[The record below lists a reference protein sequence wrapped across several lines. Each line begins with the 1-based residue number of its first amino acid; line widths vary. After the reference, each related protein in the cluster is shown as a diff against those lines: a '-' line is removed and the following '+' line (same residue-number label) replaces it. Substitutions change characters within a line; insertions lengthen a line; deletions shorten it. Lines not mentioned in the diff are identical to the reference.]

1 MDEATKILRNRR
13 GQAMVE
19 YLLIVILAL
28 VFTRFIYFNKNF
40 GFKASLDKTMLRLG
54 VYLEHN
60 LKSGTTIGSTGHHS
74 TDGFTGIDSWSN

>member
-13 GQAMVE
+13 GQAMLE

-28 VFTRFIYFNKNF
+28 TFTRFVYFNPKV

-54 VYLEHN
+54 VYLEQN
-60 LKSGTTIGSTGHHS
+60 LKSGTKLGEPGHSS
-74 TDGFTGIDSWSN
+74 TDSFAGISSWTN